1 MKPVDIAR
9 YPFLEVSR
17 DHVRGMGISMSAIS
31 SDEFRVVHQFARQRL
46 LDAIDGSGRPQM
58 DRPGDVEAMILSYP
72 LARFMLSSIHDRNLV
87 KWFSHR
93 EAEIAAGNLETEDLE
108 TLLSVGSEVGLE
120 AHPPPMEEE
129 RLPPLVLK
137 GVRPSGDD
145 LMERDRRGYWVRIT
159 DYLPARSHISGGEW
173 DLANQRLVNGYI
185 ELNRRRY
192 IRLVQELIKA
202 RIESG
207 LEPGPDIPSQG
218 VIRDIALEIKA
229 RVETRRKEY
238 RPMSMG
244 AVTITRIPPCMR
256 QALGM
261 TQAGENLPHHARFA
275 LVAFLNAIGMGPD
288 EILKVFTT
296 SPDFKED
303 IVRYQIDHITGSSSG
318 TEYRVPACDTMKSTG
333 ICFNP
338 DGLCEKEWM
347 NSPYT
352 YYKVKGRKRAP
363 TSEGSIS

>member
-1 MKPVDIAR
+1 MEPADVAR
-9 YPFLEVSR
+9 YPFLEASR
-17 DHVRGMGISMSAIS
+17 DHVKARGISMSAIS

-46 LDAIDGSGRPQM
+46 LDAVDGSGRPEM
-58 DRPGDVEAMILSYP
+58 ERPGDVEALILSYP
-72 LARFMLSSIHDRNLV
+72 LSRFIVSAIRDRNLV

-93 EAEIAAGNLETEDLE
+93 EAEVAADNLENEGLE
-108 TLLSVGSEVGLE
+108 AMLSIGAEVGLK
-120 AHPPPMEEE
+120 AYPPPVEKRIE
-129 RLPPLVLK
+129 PPMVLK

-145 LMERDRRGYWVRIT
+145 LIERDRRSYWVRMT
-159 DYLPARSHISGGEW
+159 DYLSARSHITGQEW
-173 DLANQRLVNGYI
+173 DLSNQRLVNGYI

-192 IRLVQELIKA
+192 IRLVQELIKT

-207 LEPGPDIPSQG
+207 LEPGPDIPSHG
-218 VIRDIALEIKA
+218 AIRDIALEIKA
-229 RVETRRKEY
+229 RVDTRRKEY
-238 RPMSMG
+238 RPISMG

-275 LVAFLNAIGMGPD
+275 LVAFLNAIGMGPE
-288 EILKVFTT
+288 EIFKVFAT

-303 IVRYQIDHITGSSSG
+303 IVRYQIDHIRGSSSG
-318 TEYRVPACDTMKSTG
+318 TEYRVPGCETMKSTG

-338 DGLCEKEWM
+338 DSLCEKDWM

-352 YYKVKGRKRAP
+352 YYRVKGKKKGGYIGR
-363 TSEGSIS
+363 